1 MHPSSEIVSG
11 DLISD
16 GTPVIAAPH
25 LELGRH
31 GEELAA
37 AYLLQQG
44 FRIVAA
50 NFVIPVGRNRLGV
63 TISVEIDLVAYEGDT
78 LCFVE
83 VKSRESGWFA
93 EPQANVDRRK
103 QRQIARA
110 ARAYLRMFN
119 LSGEPY
125 RFDVVTVV
133 MSAAG
138 TRGVPPASIARNSPE
153 YEVANDAG
161 ETPAVP
167 VRSNNE
173 AGAGPEIQLLRN
185 YWSAD
190 SLRKRSWSDR
200 YYD

>member
-1 MHPSSEIVSG
+1 MNPRRDIISE

-16 GTPVIAAPH
+16 GTPVIAAAH

-44 FRIVAA
+44 FRIVTA

-63 TISVEIDLVAYEGDT
+63 TVSVEIDLVAYDGDT

-110 ARAYLRMFN
+110 ARAYLRMFD

-133 MSAAG
+133 M
-138 TRGVPPASIARNSPE
+138 
-153 YEVANDAG
+153 ND
-161 ETPAVP
+161 
-167 VRSNNE
+167 E
-173 AGAGPEIQLLRN
+173 ATVGPNVILLRN
-185 YWSAD
+185 YWTAD
-190 SLRKRSWSDR
+190 TFRKRSWSDR

>member
-1 MHPSSEIVSG
+1 LISG
-11 DLISD
+11 D
-16 GTPVIAAPH
+16 TPVAVSPH

-44 FRIVAA
+44 YRIVAA
-50 NFVIPVGRNRLGV
+50 NFVIPVGRNRLGAI
-63 TISVEIDLVAYEGDT
+63 ISVEMDLVAYDGDT

-93 EPQANVDRRK
+93 EPQVNVDRRK

-110 ARAYLRMFN
+110 ARAYQRTFD

-133 MSAAG
+133 MAASGG
-138 TRGVPPASIARNSPE
+138 TTGVPPASVVKNSPE
-153 YEVANDAG
+153 RENGEPYDPG

-167 VRSNNE
+167 VRSKNQ
-173 AGAGPEIQLLRN
+173 ATAGPEIQLLRN

-190 SLRKRSWSDR
+190 SLRKRSWAER

>member
-1 MHPSSEIVSG
+1 MNPSQDIIPKVLTSG
-11 DLISD
+11 DK
-16 GTPVIAAPH
+16 PVTRSPH
-25 LELGRH
+25 LELGRL

-37 AYLLQQG
+37 AYLLKLG
-44 FRIVAA
+44 LKVVAA
-50 NFVIPVGRNRLGV
+50 NFVVPVGRNRLGV
-63 TISVEIDLVAYEGDT
+63 TIYVEIDLVAYDGDT

-103 QRQIARA
+103 QRQIARG
-110 ARAYLRMFN
+110 ARAYRRMFE
-119 LSGEPY
+119 LSGDPF

-133 MSAAG
+133 MQDGSA
-138 TRGVPPASIARNSPE
+138 N
-153 YEVANDAG
+153 
-161 ETPAVP
+161 
-167 VRSNNE
+167 
-173 AGAGPEIQLLRN
+173 GPEIQLLRN